1 MIIDISNSLVF
12 NIFGFKVRYLL
23 FFNETAFLF
32 FSIISYL
39 LPDNEKQTAYFL
51 CICRKLKNAKAR
63 YAKTYRT
70 SKIECP
76 FYDDLNF

>member
-12 NIFGFKVRYLL
+12 NIFGFRVQYLL
-23 FFNETAFLF
+23 FFNETAF

-39 LPDNEKQTAYFL
+39 LLDNEKQMAYFL
-51 CICRKLKNAKAR
+51 CICRKLKNAKVR
-63 YAKTYRT
+63 YVKIYRT
-70 SKIECP
+70 SKIEYP